1 MDPRFAWRPD
11 GNFFALNVKTKNG
24 RKCLTRDKMMNPFV
38 SPAKSDPNPK
48 DPVQS
53 VAEKGR

>member
-1 MDPRFAWRPD
+1 M
-11 GNFFALNVKTKNG
+11 NV
-24 RKCLTRDKMMNPFV
+24 FI

-53 VAEKGR
+53 VAEKGRENMESLVAWQPFGGIIAGTDVT

>member
-1 MDPRFAWRPD
+1 
-11 GNFFALNVKTKNG
+11 
-24 RKCLTRDKMMNPFV
+24 MMNPFV

-53 VAEKGR
+53 VAEKGRPNMGPSVAWQPIGGIIAGTD